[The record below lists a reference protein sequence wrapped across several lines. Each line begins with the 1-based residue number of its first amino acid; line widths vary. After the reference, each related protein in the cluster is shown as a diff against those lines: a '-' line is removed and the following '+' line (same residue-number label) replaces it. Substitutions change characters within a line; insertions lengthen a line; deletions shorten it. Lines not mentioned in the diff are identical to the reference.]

1 MQEPTKPTEN
11 KVEITQVHRHHLSEF
26 IKSIVS
32 DNKKFKAKVIDGK
45 NLSPEDEKN
54 IRIITELQNEEYVR
68 GKISELVK
76 DHPKNEHVVIT
87 VKGWKEL
94 LLDTFSIKRI
104 KSNANRKAEKQRVK
118 DVKFI
123 KEVKE
128 SANV

>member
-1 MQEPTKPTEN
+1 MSEQ

-45 NLSPEDEKN
+45 NFSPEDEKN

-94 LLDTFSIKRI
+94 LLDTFSIKKI
-104 KSNANRKAEKQRVK
+104 KANANRKAEKQRVK
-118 DVKFI
+118 DAKFI
-123 KEVKE
+123 KEVK
-128 SANV
+128 SSISN